1 MLNNI
6 RNFSKT
12 WAAKILLIVIII
24 PFVFWG
30 MGGVFNKGNT
40 NNIVKINN
48 YTISTQDFIDHL
60 NSSNIDTNVIKKNID
75 DNILEEL
82 LGNLISKTLIS
93 MEIEELNIFIS
104 ESSLAERIK
113 KNKNFLD
120 DSGKFSRTKYE
131 KFLLSQNLTAPFFE
145 INLKNNEL
153 KKELFSYV
161 GGGIKTP
168 FFLTN
173 NTYKQ
178 QTGKLEIDFIN
189 LNNVYKKNQDFSESE
204 IKSFIN
210 ENKDK
215 LKDEYIDFTY
225 IKITPKDLTGS
236 DQFNELFFKK
246 IDELENKIS
255 NGIDFNDLL
264 AELKITPILKK
275 NYITKTNGDKIEEK
289 IYAKRNENKIFLI
302 DENEFY
308 VLYQINKINKILPTL
323 DNETFKNK
331 VTRILYEKNKFEY
344 NQKLLNE
351 INDKKFNQ
359 TTFDKLANGKIE
371 NIILDSIN
379 DNNRFSAASIKLLYT
394 QPINSFTLIFDE
406 KADVFVVAVP
416 TPVKDNYKPDLS
428 YIKSAAKTIATVLEK
443 GNLIILESTSPV
455 GTTEKM
461 MEWMRE
467 ERPDLSFPKFRDDK
481 IKTDIAA
488 TYCPERVLPG
498 QVVRELVENDR
509 IIGGVTTR
517 CAEQAREL
525 YKIFVKADCLI
536 TDCRTAELS
545 KLVENSFR
553 DVPNR
558 LTVGLDL
565 IAENNDF

>member
-1 MLNNI
+1 MLKNI
-6 RNFSKT
+6 RNFSKS
-12 WAAKILLIVIII
+12 WPAKILLVVIII

-60 NSSNIDTNVIKKNID
+60 NSSNIDRNIINENID

-82 LGNLISKTLIS
+82 LGNLISKTLID

-104 ESSLAERIK
+104 ENSLADKIK
-113 KNKNFLD
+113 KNENFLD

-131 KFLLSQNLTAPFFE
+131 KFLLSGNLTAPFFE

-173 NTYKQ
+173 NAYKL

-189 LNNVYKKNQDFSESE
+189 LNSIYKKDQDFSESE

-225 IKITPKDLTGS
+225 VKITPKDLTGS

-246 IDELENKIS
+246 IDEIENKIS
-255 NGIDFNDLL
+255 NGIDFDDLL
-264 AELKITPILKK
+264 SDLKIIPIIKK
-275 NYITKTNGDKIEEK
+275 NYIAKTNGNKIEEK
-289 IYAKRNENKIFLI
+289 IYAKRNENKILLI

-308 VLYQINKINKILPTL
+308 VLYQINQINKILPSL
-323 DNETFKNK
+323 NDETFKNK
-331 VTRILYEKNKFEY
+331 VSSILYAKNKFEY
-344 NQKLLNE
+344 NQKLLDE

-359 TTFDKLANGKIE
+359 TSFDKLANGKIE

-379 DNNRFSAASIKLLYT
+379 DNNRFSGSSVKLLYSR
-394 QPINSFTLIFDE
+394 PINSFALIFDE
-406 KADVFVVAVP
+406 KTDVFVA
-416 TPVKDNYKPDLS
+416 
-428 YIKSAAKTIATVLEK
+428 
-443 GNLIILESTSPV
+443 
-455 GTTEKM
+455 
-461 MEWMRE
+461 
-467 ERPDLSFPKFRDDK
+467 K
-481 IKTDIAA
+481 IKKFYTTDITRDSKEFLNYREQANIIIRDSMYSSYDNILDEKYNV
-488 TYCPERVLPG
+488 TINQKTLERVK
-498 QVVRELVENDR
+498 N
-509 IIGGVTTR
+509 
-517 CAEQAREL
+517 
-525 YKIFVKADCLI
+525 Y
-536 TDCRTAELS
+536 
-545 KLVENSFR
+545 FR
-553 DVPNR
+553 
-558 LTVGLDL
+558 
-565 IAENNDF
+565 

>member
-12 WAAKILLIVIII
+12 WAAKILLIIIII

-30 MGGVFNKGNT
+30 MGGVFNRGNT
-40 NNIVKINN
+40 NSIVKINN

-82 LGNLISKTLIS
+82 LGNLVSKTLVD

-104 ESSLAERIK
+104 ERSLAERIK

-120 DSGKFSRTKYE
+120 DSGKFSRIKYE
-131 KFLLSQNLTAPFFE
+131 KFLLSQNLNAPIFE

-189 LNNVYKKNQDFSESE
+189 LNNIYKKNQDFSESE
-204 IKSFIN
+204 IKSFVN

-308 VLYQINKINKILPTL
+308 VLYQINKINKILPTFN
-323 DNETFKNK
+323 NEIFKNK
-331 VTRILYEKNKFEY
+331 VTRILYEKYKFEY

-351 INDKKFNQ
+351 INNKKFNQ
-359 TTFDKLANGKIE
+359 TTFEKLAEGKIE

-379 DNNRFSAASIKLLYT
+379 DNNKFSASSIKLLYA
-394 QPINSFTLIFDE
+394 QPTNSFTLIFDD
-406 KADVFVVAVP
+406 KADVFVA
-416 TPVKDNYKPDLS
+416 
-428 YIKSAAKTIATVLEK
+428 
-443 GNLIILESTSPV
+443 
-455 GTTEKM
+455 
-461 MEWMRE
+461 
-467 ERPDLSFPKFRDDK
+467 K
-481 IKTDIAA
+481 IKKLYTNNISKGSEEFLNYREQANIIIRDSMYS
-488 TYCPERVLPG
+488 TYDNILDEKYNVTINQKTLERVK
-498 QVVRELVENDR
+498 N
-509 IIGGVTTR
+509 
-517 CAEQAREL
+517 
-525 YKIFVKADCLI
+525 Y
-536 TDCRTAELS
+536 
-545 KLVENSFR
+545 FR
-553 DVPNR
+553 
-558 LTVGLDL
+558 
-565 IAENNDF
+565 

>member
-30 MGGVFNKGNT
+30 MGGVFNRGNT

-48 YTISTQDFIDHL
+48 YTISTQDFINHL
-60 NSSNIDTNVIKKNID
+60 NSSNIDTNVIKENID

-82 LGNLISKTLIS
+82 LGNLISKTLID

-264 AELKITPILKK
+264 TELKITPIIRK
-275 NYITKTNGDKIEEK
+275 NYI
-289 IYAKRNENKIFLI
+289 YL
-302 DENEFY
+302 
-308 VLYQINKINKILPTL
+308 
-323 DNETFKNK
+323 
-331 VTRILYEKNKFEY
+331 
-344 NQKLLNE
+344 
-351 INDKKFNQ
+351 
-359 TTFDKLANGKIE
+359 
-371 NIILDSIN
+371 
-379 DNNRFSAASIKLLYT
+379 
-394 QPINSFTLIFDE
+394 
-406 KADVFVVAVP
+406 
-416 TPVKDNYKPDLS
+416 
-428 YIKSAAKTIATVLEK
+428 
-443 GNLIILESTSPV
+443 
-455 GTTEKM
+455 
-461 MEWMRE
+461 
-467 ERPDLSFPKFRDDK
+467 
-481 IKTDIAA
+481 
-488 TYCPERVLPG
+488 
-498 QVVRELVENDR
+498 
-509 IIGGVTTR
+509 
-517 CAEQAREL
+517 
-525 YKIFVKADCLI
+525 
-536 TDCRTAELS
+536 
-545 KLVENSFR
+545 
-553 DVPNR
+553 
-558 LTVGLDL
+558 
-565 IAENNDF
+565 

>member
-12 WAAKILLIVIII
+12 WPAKILLIVIII

-30 MGGVFNKGNT
+30 MGGVFNRGNT

-82 LGNLISKTLIS
+82 LGNLISKTLID

-359 TTFDKLANGKIE
+359 TTFDKLADGKIE
-371 NIILDSIN
+371 NIILNSIN
-379 DNNRFSAASIKLLYT
+379 DNNKFSAASIKLLYA

-406 KADVFVVAVP
+406 KTDVFVAKIQKLY
-416 TPVKDNYKPDLS
+416 TNDISKGSKEFLNYREQANIIIRDSMYSSYDNILDEKYNVT
-428 YIKSAAKTIATVLEK
+428 INQKTL
-443 GNLIILESTSPV
+443 
-455 GTTEKM
+455 
-461 MEWMRE
+461 
-467 ERPDLSFPKFRDDK
+467 
-481 IKTDIAA
+481 
-488 TYCPERVLPG
+488 ERVK
-498 QVVRELVENDR
+498 N
-509 IIGGVTTR
+509 
-517 CAEQAREL
+517 
-525 YKIFVKADCLI
+525 Y
-536 TDCRTAELS
+536 
-545 KLVENSFR
+545 FR
-553 DVPNR
+553 
-558 LTVGLDL
+558 
-565 IAENNDF
+565 